1 MSRKSYN
8 FRIEIGNCGHPACEP
23 FIAKLFGWNLQ
34 PILGYINPKLVD
46 FLPSGVLVEI
56 LEKTPTKL
64 ILRHR
69 PLGLWF
75 VVGICVI
82 LIPFLLITL
91 AVTNTWIF
99 YLFWFPLLPIF
110 SILFGVFIWLYAGQS
125 VSCSFDK
132 TLGIVTLKQQSLRQT
147 KVIEF
152 SLRDIIDVELDL
164 RTREAAINQRIVLV
178 LRTGHAQPLSLNNNA
193 DWKDKQA
200 TINTIREFLGMP
212 VK

>member
-1 MSRKSYN
+1 M
-8 FRIEIGNCGHPACEP
+8 
-23 FIAKLFGWNLQ
+23 
-34 PILGYINPKLVD
+34 
-46 FLPSGVLVEI
+46 PSGALVEI

-75 VVGICVI
+75 IAGICVI
-82 LIPFLLITL
+82 LIPFLLIAL

-99 YLFWFPLLPIF
+99 YLFWFPLLPLF
-110 SILFGVFIWLYAGQS
+110 SILFGVFIWFYAGQS
-125 VSCSFDK
+125 ISCNFDK
-132 TLGIVTLKQQSLRQT
+132 TLGIVTLKRQSLRQT
-147 KVIEF
+147 KVVEY
-152 SLRDIIDVELDL
+152 SLRDIINVELDL
-164 RTREAAINQRIVLV
+164 RTRGAAINQRIVLV

-212 VK
+212 IKEF